1 MLVAY
6 ISVLCGN
13 RRHTASQ
20 YALLTSLAAAGRTLF
35 AAASGFIVNAIG
47 WPAFFVV
54 SAAAALP
61 SLLLLV
67 SLQREGHFAEIDGGR
82 PCARADAQRTP

>member
-1 MLVAY
+1 
-6 ISVLCGN
+6 
-13 RRHTASQ
+13 
-20 YALLTSLAAAGRTLF
+20 LLTSRAAAGRTLF
-35 AAASGFIVNAIG
+35 SAASGFIVDAIG

-67 SLQREGHFAEIDGGR
+67 SLQRQGHFAEIDGR
-82 PCARADAQRTP
+82 